1 MSDLISKTVKSL
13 TNLHWQWGTYI
24 TTCSYPHDFRELTIG
39 SRIEITIRDEIS
51 GNNSSVHATIK
62 MLRYDQ
68 PYIIGNEESKI
79 IRNILVKE
87 HPHNGHQ
94 YQEITKLDNVPMY
107 WIDVDRANIGKC
119 VLGSNQVIF
128 IDGTNAAIYS
138 DADEQIDYYTKYR
151 MTGKALWC
159 STNSSIFRVNCD
171 DN

>member
-1 MSDLISKTVKSL
+1 MDFAFSPPHRVTPVHIFNLAMKSL
-13 TNLHWQWGTYI
+13 RTKLSQ
-24 TTCSYPHDFRELTIG
+24 FG

-107 WIDVDRANIGKC
+107 WIDADRANIGKC

-138 DADEQIDYYTKYR
+138 DADEQ
-151 MTGKALWC
+151 
-159 STNSSIFRVNCD
+159 N
-171 DN
+171 